1 VGEQLSGLLTTG
13 EFARRSRL
21 SVKALR
27 LYDRSG
33 LLRPAEVQPGNGYRR
48 YAEHQLYAARLI
60 VLLRRLDMPLSQIAE
75 ILAAG
80 AGRGSGAGPGD
91 TRAGD
96 LLARYWTDV
105 ERRLAA
111 QRDLADRLVRSLAGE
126 AAAPPGEWP
135 VATREVPEQLVLTE
149 QRYVTSAELHWSR
162 EATARLTEVAERH
175 GGPAG
180 PRFVIFHGEVSEDRD
195 GPVEVCVPVAAGAV
209 DPATVA
215 VRREPAHTEAYI
227 PVIRGHFEAPQILS
241 VYDAARRWVRDRGK
255 VVAAPPREVYRY
267 PADLDRGAPDDV
279 MCDVAVPYA

>member
-1 VGEQLSGLLTTG
+1 MAEELSGLLTTG

-75 ILAAG
+75 ILG
-80 AGRGSGAGPGD
+80 AGGAD
-91 TRAGD
+91 AAA

-111 QRDLADRLVRSLAGE
+111 QRDLADRLVRSLTGE
-126 AAAPPGEWP
+126 TAAPAGDWA
-135 VATREVPEQLVLTE
+135 VATRQVPAQVVLTE
-149 QRYVTSAELHWSR
+149 QRYVTSAELGWIR
-162 EATARLTEVAERH
+162 EAGARLTAVAARH

-180 PRFVIFHGEVSEDRD
+180 PRFVVFHGEVSEDST
-195 GPVEVCVPVAAGAV
+195 GPVEVCVPVTPGAV
-209 DPATVA
+209 DPAQAAT
-215 VRREPAHTEAYI
+215 RHEPAHAEAYI
-227 PVIRGHFEAPQILS
+227 PVVRGHFEAPQILS
-241 VYDAARRWVRDRGK
+241 VYDAARRWVRERGLL
-255 VVAAPPREVYRY
+255 VAAPPREVYAY
-267 PADLDRGAPDDV
+267 PADPGHGAPDDLV
-279 MCDVAVPYA
+279 CDVAVPYA